1 MRRPA
6 TGAAGRSSTILRQ
19 SGTQNNM
26 VPEVMR
32 ANSLPGKF
40 EQIRRQTAVNARR
53 QSMAPL
59 ISSLGLSLA
68 FC

>member
-6 TGAAGRSSTILRQ
+6 TGAAGRSGTILRQ

-32 ANSLPGKF
+32 ANSLPGKHKICF
-40 EQIRRQTAVNARR
+40 AKQKNSRIAGEIGHPYIFFANEKK
-53 QSMAPL
+53 
-59 ISSLGLSLA
+59 
-68 FC
+68 